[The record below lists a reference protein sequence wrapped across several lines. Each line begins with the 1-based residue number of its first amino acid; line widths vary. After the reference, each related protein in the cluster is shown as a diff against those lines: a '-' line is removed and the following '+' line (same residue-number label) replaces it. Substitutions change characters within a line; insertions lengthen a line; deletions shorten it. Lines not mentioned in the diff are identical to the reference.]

1 MRPRPGEG
9 AKLRRRAAGLALSLL
24 LLAACSGPAQPAAST
39 QSTSRASASPSPPAA
54 SGAAPAAAPAPS
66 CGDATA
72 SLRPQGA
79 QAQPGSMPL
88 GSYMRAIQDRG
99 KLVAGVS
106 QDILLFGYQNP
117 IDNQLE
123 GFDIDMVKQVS
134 KAIFGD
140 ENHVEYRAITN
151 AQRIPLVQDG
161 SVDIVALTMTINC
174 ERWKQVDFSSVYY
187 DAGQRVLVPRNSGA
201 QSLQD
206 LGGKRVC
213 AAAGTTSIDNITHAP
228 NHPVPVA
235 VSEFTDCMVLLQ
247 QGQVDAI
254 STDDTI
260 LLGLAAQDPSLEV
273 VGSKFTAE
281 PYGMAINQS
290 HPEFV
295 RFVNAVLEK
304 MRQDGTWTTLYNRW
318 LGRVS
323 GGQTPTA
330 PGAKYKD

>member
-1 MRPRPGEG
+1 MRVSLPWSAP
-9 AKLRRRAAGLALSLL
+9 RRRLRGRSLGLALSLL
-24 LLAACSGPAQPAAST
+24 LLAACSGPGQPAPRA
-39 QSTSRASASPSPPAA
+39 QSTPQATASPAA
-54 SGAAPAAAPAPS
+54 PAAPAAAPAPS
-66 CGDATA
+66 CGDPTA
-72 SLRPQGA
+72 SLRPQGS
-79 QAQPGSMPL
+79 QPQPGSMPQ
-88 GSYMRAIQDRG
+88 GSYMRTIQERG

-151 AQRIPLVQDG
+151 AQRIPLVQNG

-174 ERWKQVDFSSVYY
+174 ERWQQVDFSSVYY
-187 DAGQRVLVPRNSGA
+187 DAGQRVLVPRNSHV

-206 LGGKRVC
+206 LGGKKVC

-228 NHPVPVA
+228 NHPVPIA

-281 PYGMAINQS
+281 PYGMAIGQS

-304 MRQDGTWTTLYNRW
+304 MRQDGTWATLYNRW

-323 GGQTPTA
+323 GGQPPNP
-330 PGAKYKD
+330 PGPKYKD